1 MKLNLELP
9 TAVHVVINVLSHA
22 NNNAK
27 FFLVGGAVRDLILH
41 KPMKD
46 WDIEVFGIEMPEIL
60 LALKKANIEASAVG
74 LDFGIIKANVSG
86 VEIDLAIPRV
96 ETKIGD
102 KRKDFEI
109 KTDSGLDTATASAR
123 RDFTINAMML
133 NLATGELLDHHGGLQ
148 DLSDNLLRHTS
159 AAFSEDALRIL
170 RAFQFV
176 ARFGL
181 TVAPE
186 TITLCKSLKTELLAI
201 SQSRFIAEFRKFAK
215 GDAHK
220 QALQFL
226 EQADML
232 GLFGLE
238 NCNIDC
244 IELAELPLQDCN
256 EDERLAMIFAVLLF
270 INGKLRL
277 PTQLARCISDV
288 AAKACQQ
295 LLDGLHKVN
304 LQKSP
309 KANASWLLHLAS
321 KWDMALLQNLVAFIF
336 GKEADGI
343 QQAMPNMN
351 IKPLIA
357 AHHLPFLKGKE
368 IGIALKKLHHAQ
380 LDGQFDTIEQ
390 GLELLPSL

>member
-1 MKLNLELP
+1 MKINLELP

-27 FFLVGGAVRDLILH
+27 FFLVGGAVRDFILH

-86 VEIDLAIPRV
+86 VEIDLAIPRI
-96 ETKIGD
+96 ETKIGN
-102 KRKDFEI
+102 KRQDFEI
-109 KTDSGLDTATASAR
+109 KTDSSLDTATASAR

-133 NLATGELLDHHGGLQ
+133 NLVTGELLDHHGGLQ
-148 DLSDNLLRHTS
+148 DLSNNLLRHTS
-159 AAFSEDALRIL
+159 AAFSEDPLRVL

-176 ARFGL
+176 SRFGL

-186 TITLCKSLKTELLAI
+186 TVALCKSLKTELIAI
-201 SQSRFIAEFRKFAK
+201 SQSRFIAELRKFAK
-215 GDAHK
+215 GNEHK
-220 QALQFL
+220 KALQFL
-226 EQADML
+226 EQVHML
-232 GLFGLE
+232 DLFGLG

-244 IELAELPLQDCN
+244 IELAELPLQDCD
-256 EDERLAMIFAVLLF
+256 EDERLAMIFATLLF
-270 INGKLRL
+270 VNGKLRV
-277 PTQLARCISDV
+277 PTQLTRCVSDV
-288 AAKACQQ
+288 SAKACQQ
-295 LLDGLHKVN
+295 LLDGLNKVD

-321 KWDMALLQNLVAFIF
+321 KWDVALLQKLAVFIF
-336 GKEADGI
+336 GKEADSI
-343 QQAMPNMN
+343 QQAMPQLNV
-351 IKPLIA
+351 KPLIA
-357 AHHLPFLKGKE
+357 ANHLPLKGKE

-380 LDGQFDTIEQ
+380 LDGQFDTLEQ